1 MSGSVRL
8 YSEVLNRE
16 VEVPETPRRIVSL
29 SPAITETLYML
40 GLEDRIAGVS
50 VYDHKPPKAREKP
63 KVGSYYKVNMKLLEQ
78 LNPDLILVTTGAQR
92 RILEDL
98 SRRYPVYPIPLP
110 VSVSGIIDQAVQVGI
125 VTGAL
130 EEASRLE
137 TELLDKA
144 SKLRGAG
151 RGLRIYYEVYLGGP
165 VTAGAHTY
173 ISDAFR
179 IAGVETPF
187 MSERTTWIYQPPPER
202 INRFKPQF
210 ILYEYSAYA
219 PTTAEKVRGELEA
232 RGVDVGS
239 AELVLLEPDTLA
251 HYGPS
256 FIDTMLD
263 LLKTLRDK
271 AGLG

>member
-1 MSGSVRL
+1 MRVKL

-16 VEVPETPRRIVSL
+16 VEVPETPQRIVSL

-40 GLEDRIAGVS
+40 GLEDRVAGVS

-63 KVGSYYKVNMKLLEQ
+63 KVGSYYKVNMKLLDQ

-92 RILEDL
+92 RVLEDL
-98 SRRYPVYPIPLP
+98 SSRYPVYPIPLP
-110 VSVSGIIDQAVQVGI
+110 VSVSGIIDQVVQVGI

-137 TELLDKA
+137 AELARKA
-144 SKLRGAG
+144 SELRGAG
-151 RGLRIYYEVYLGGP
+151 GGLRVYYEVYLGGP

-187 MSERTTWIYQPPPER
+187 IRDRTTWIYQPPAER
-202 INRFKPQF
+202 INRFKPHF

-219 PTTAEKVRGELEA
+219 PTSAEKVKRELEE
-232 RGVDVGS
+232 RGVEIGG

-256 FIDTMLD
+256 FIETMLS
-263 LLKTLRDK
+263 LLETLREK
-271 AGLG
+271 ARAG